1 MSSSTHTDRA
11 PVRCQTCGD
20 VIGVY
25 EPVVVLEPPGRRETS
40 LAAEP
45 ELRDSAPVC
54 HHRACADDL
63 DDSHALAGR
72 SEKRASDRG
81 APGTGRVE

>member
-1 MSSSTHTDRA
+1 MSRSTHIGGTR
-11 PVRCQTCGD
+11 VRCQTCGD

-25 EPVVVLEPPGRRETS
+25 EPIVLVEPPGRRETS

-45 ELRDSAPVC
+45 GLRDSALAC

-63 DDSHALAGR
+63 GDSHA
-72 SEKRASDRG
+72 
-81 APGTGRVE
+81 